1 MPLISKIM
9 NDRLTKHVSITFEQC
24 FFKPISFESFLKEF
38 QQLTNLFLEDFELF
52 WVNLAFVGLM
62 PLLYTLF
69 VHQSKELHGF
79 SRWQIFV
86 FDAAYVAYLLVMVF
100 FVLKLFDR

>member
-1 MPLISKIM
+1 MQVGEIEASCAVLHGEI
-9 NDRLTKHVSITFEQC
+9 
-24 FFKPISFESFLKEF
+24 
-38 QQLTNLFLEDFELF
+38 EDFELF